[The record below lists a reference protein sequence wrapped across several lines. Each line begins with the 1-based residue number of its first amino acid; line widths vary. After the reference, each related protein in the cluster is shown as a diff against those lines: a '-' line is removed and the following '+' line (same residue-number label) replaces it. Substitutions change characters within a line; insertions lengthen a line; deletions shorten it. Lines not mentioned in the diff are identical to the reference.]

1 MYLPATSQYSSH
13 LAMFLNFSSIPAG
26 YPAIH
31 IQRRYEG
38 TSVAYLAADG
48 AMSGQGYHSLI

>member
-31 IQRRYEG
+31 IQQRYEG
-38 TSVAYLAADG
+38 TSVAYSAADG
-48 AMSGQGYHSLI
+48 AMSGQES